1 MQRTYCVG
9 SAFSRALKFGD
20 TAMASVE
27 MTIELNGGASHLLN
41 DLTNKLDLDRGRVI
55 AEALSLMYHGV
66 TAQQDGM
73 QMAIVDQG
81 GTLQTALD
89 LLPGN

>member
-1 MQRTYCVG
+1 ME
-9 SAFSRALKFGD
+9 ALRHRDGLGED
-20 TAMASVE
+20 DDQDLRSNAD
-27 MTIELNGGASHLLN
+27 LLN
-41 DLTNKLDLDRGRVI
+41 DLTNKLGLDRGRVI
-55 AEALSLMYHGV
+55 AEALSLMYLGV